1 MKTDPLILDLMNM
14 ISIPSVNN
22 FDLDEINQ
30 NPEKGM
36 SDYFETRLIELGLEV
51 HSRKVLGERK
61 NIWGRLKGNGN
72 GPTIMLAGHLD
83 TVGVDG
89 YESPFD
95 PKIENGKIF
104 GRGSCDMKAG
114 LAAYLEVLRKIK
126 ERNIQLSGDLI
137 IAGVIDEEHAMIGS
151 IDFGINGPIIDYA
164 IIAEPTNLKIC
175 PSHKGQILLSI
186 EIFGKAAHS
195 SMPENGVNAIS
206 NMGILLH
213 KLQKYSSSLNV
224 HNGDQMFGKP
234 SFNVGVITGG
244 DNACSVPD
252 ICKID
257 IDRRTIDGEDLQ
269 SFVCELNDICKKI
282 QKRTPDFEYVIS
294 KPFLNIEPLT
304 TPLDS
309 PLMKSIKKASDEELG
324 YNTINVFPG
333 STDAPNFKCQA
344 VICGPGSLKQCH
356 SLNEYVD
363 IKEVKSAV
371 NIYYSAIINL
381 QNN

>member
-51 HSRKVLGERK
+51 HSRKVLGERR

-175 PSHKGQILLSI
+175 PSHKGQILLSV

-213 KLQKYSSSLNV
+213 KLQ
-224 HNGDQMFGKP
+224 
-234 SFNVGVITGG
+234 
-244 DNACSVPD
+244 
-252 ICKID
+252 
-257 IDRRTIDGEDLQ
+257 RRRIFLQ
-269 SFVCELNDICKKI
+269 
-282 QKRTPDFEYVIS
+282 
-294 KPFLNIEPLT
+294 
-304 TPLDS
+304 
-309 PLMKSIKKASDEELG
+309 LM
-324 YNTINVFPG
+324 
-333 STDAPNFKCQA
+333 
-344 VICGPGSLKQCH
+344 
-356 SLNEYVD
+356 
-363 IKEVKSAV
+363 
-371 NIYYSAIINL
+371 
-381 QNN
+381 